1 MWSVRAVAA
10 LSTHSLLHSAT
21 LQMRE
26 HFVLVFCRC
35 CLSFH
40 LNRDIWQTLTVH
52 GDCSNLNAS
61 SLAELRRLVG
71 GFSLTEEY
79 FDDYDNPASTL
90 SQNLIASVESGVSGA
105 LLSPLP

>member
-1 MWSVRAVAA
+1 MS
-10 LSTHSLLHSAT
+10 
-21 LQMRE
+21 
-26 HFVLVFCRC
+26 
-35 CLSFH
+35 
-40 LNRDIWQTLTVH
+40 
-52 GDCSNLNAS
+52 S

-105 LLSPLP
+105 LLSPLH